1 MCRNLLVVWGRCR
14 RCTRWD
20 NKATF
25 LDLSF
30 FSHKEDQEQLH
41 SVVVRSGKSPKLILN
56 LGLMWHQHL
65 GGRGRR
71 SFIGGQADTKGEQTL
86 WVSQW
91 GSRQEQG
98 MCLQDSHRTLQW
110 ELSMAAGL
118 SVRQFLWGTL
128 GLGHRCLETSLQA
141 DITGSGLDGD
151 HLKDLKF

>member
-1 MCRNLLVVWGRCR
+1 MCRNLLIVWGRCR

-41 SVVVRSGKSPKLILN
+41 SVVVRSGKSLKLILN
-56 LGLMWHQHL
+56 LGLMWHQCL

-71 SFIGGQADTKGEQTL
+71 SFIRGQADTKGEHTL

-91 GSRQEQG
+91 GILHEQG
-98 MCLQDSHRTLQW
+98 MRLQDSHGLYSESLAWLQ
-110 ELSMAAGL
+110 G
-118 SVRQFLWGTL
+118 SVSGSSFGRPWVWVIGVWKPPYRQI
-128 GLGHRCLETSLQA
+128 SLAQ
-141 DITGSGLDGD
+141 G
-151 HLKDLKF
+151 